1 MVSLLGL
8 TSAWADQAA
17 LDLGPIGVP
26 LALLKLTT
34 KDLRVKAGYAE
45 DQVGGGALRLSSV
58 TDGLRSAVGSA
69 SGGRELGLRL
79 TEGTDLPGCFESLGE
94 LLDIGSVRATPPAG
108 PFHATAPL
116 AMALAAP
123 GKRQELDPQAPAPE
137 GEPRLPIEV
146 REAAAAL
153 VYGVARANELL
164 ARMTKDVPPETLE
177 LVRQEL
183 PSVLSSLFQE
193 RAVDEAAV
201 LRPLRAAAQLNLR
214 DMVAAAATVVGS
226 VAEARTKLAQLPR
239 DSDFLRSSAAAA
251 PILFAQKADFGDVVI
266 AGTGPNG
273 HQKPAAIIIDLGGDD
288 RYEIMP
294 TKDAPPAQ
302 VIIDLSGDD
311 TYEAQG
317 PFGPSAALLGISVV
331 VDEAGDDLY
340 VARDAFSFGAA
351 VCGVGVLSDAAGND
365 RYLGDCFGQGAAI
378 FGLGLLLDGG
388 GDDVYDA
395 RMCSQ
400 GFGCVKGVGAL
411 VDLGG
416 EDHYRAGSGSVD
428 AAQGQH
434 RLPALSQGFGWG
446 LRDYAPGGIGI
457 LADAQGPDV
466 YTAGDLSQ
474 GAGYWYGEG
483 ILYDGGGNDSY
494 VGGDTAQGAGA
505 FLAVGHL
512 LDEGGDD
519 RYLAGNASQ
528 GVGHDLGIGVLWDA
542 VGDDTWVAD
551 RMAQGAAS
559 RGGIG
564 IAVDLAGDDSYRASG
579 EARGH
584 VPLERGARGVA
595 VFIDGAGADSYAGPG
610 SDGRLW
616 VSGELGAGLDPPP
629 GGLASLRAD
638 LPATSGR
645 ITFPI
650 RLPSATAPLRT
661 VETGGVS
668 DAEVERLWVQATTA
682 QEPGDRAQA
691 VRAIAR
697 LGEKAVPHIVAKLQS
712 SELDV
717 ARGAWALLAQIG
729 SPAVPELLRIVA
741 DGSAREAQMAM
752 AVLGQIADPR
762 AALPLVRQA
771 KAPQWRRRAAA
782 AASMG
787 ALRGEDTAAAL
798 EDLLRDSDEDV
809 RRSAVVAL
817 GIRGAAESAVPISEM
832 LGDPVYSVRFAAADA
847 LVKLGVPC
855 PPHVF
860 SLVGCEQPEVRHLSI
875 ETFGRLGSKDSLDIL
890 LGLLQSQ
897 DWGDRA
903 FAAEAIGRIGD
914 LEACRKLEVA
924 LANERNGLVL
934 AKARTALN
942 SAKLQAAF

>member
-1 MVSLLGL
+1 MASLVGL
-8 TSAWADQAA
+8 ASAGPEQVA
-17 LDLGPIGVP
+17 LDLRAIDVP

-34 KDLRVKAGYAE
+34 RDLRVKASYAE

-69 SGGRELGLRL
+69 TGARELGLVL
-79 TEGTDLPGCFESLGE
+79 TEGTDLPGRFETLGA
-94 LLDIGSVRATPPAG
+94 LLDVGPVRATPPTG

-123 GKRQELDPQAPAPE
+123 DKRQELDPQAPAPD

-153 VYGVARANELL
+153 VYGVARANGLL
-164 ARMTKDVPPETLE
+164 ARMTKDAPPGVLGA
-177 LVRQEL
+177 VRQEL
-183 PSVLSSLFQE
+183 PSVLSSLFRQQ
-193 RAVDEAAV
+193 AVDEAAV
-201 LRPLRAAAQLNLR
+201 LRPLRAAVQVDLR
-214 DMVAAAATVVGS
+214 DIISAAAAVVGS
-226 VAEARTKLAQLPR
+226 VAEARGRLAELPR
-239 DSDFLRSSAAAA
+239 EGGFLGSSAAAV
-251 PILFAQKADFGDVVI
+251 PILFAQETDFGDVVI
-266 AGTGPNG
+266 AGTGRNV
-273 HQKPAAIIIDLGGDD
+273 HQKPAAILIDLGGDD
-288 RYEIMP
+288 RYEVTP
-294 TKDAPPAQ
+294 TKDAPPVQ

-317 PFGPSAALLGISVV
+317 PFGPSAALLGVSVV
-331 VDEAGDDLY
+331 VDEAGDDLH
-340 VARDAFSFGAA
+340 VARDPFSLGAA
-351 VCGVGVLSDAAGND
+351 VCGVGLLVDAAGND
-365 RYLGDCFGQGAAI
+365 RYLGDCFGEGAAI

-388 GDDVYDA
+388 GDDLYDA

-416 EDHYRAGSGSVD
+416 EDHYRAGGGSAD
-428 AAQGQH
+428 ATPGQH

-446 LRDYAPGGIGI
+446 LREYAPGGVGI

-483 ILYDGGGNDSY
+483 ILYDGGGNDTY
-494 VGGDTAQGAGA
+494 VGGDTSQGAGA
-505 FLAVGHL
+505 FLALGHL
-512 LDEGGDD
+512 LDESGDD
-519 RYLAGNASQ
+519 RYVAGNASQ

-542 VGDDTWVAD
+542 AGDDTYVAD
-551 RMAQGAAS
+551 RMAQAAAS

-564 IAVDLAGDDSYRASG
+564 IAVDLAGDDSYRASVG
-579 EARGH
+579 ARGH

-595 VFIDGAGADSYAGPG
+595 VFIDGGGTDSYNGPG
-610 SDGRLW
+610 GDGRLW
-616 VSGELGAGLDPPP
+616 VSGEWGAGLDLPA
-629 GGLASLRAD
+629 GGLASLRTD

-682 QEPGDRAQA
+682 QELGDRAQA
-691 VRAIAR
+691 MRAIAR
-697 LGEKAVPHIVAKLQS
+697 LGEKAVPHIVGKFQS
-712 SELDV
+712 PDLDA
-717 ARGAWALLAQIG
+717 ARGAWSLLAQIG

-762 AALPLVRQA
+762 AALPLVQQA

-787 ALRGEDTAAAL
+787 ALRGEDTIAAL
-798 EDLLRDSDEDV
+798 EGLLRDPDEDV

-914 LEACRKLEVA
+914 LDACRKLEVA

-942 SAKLQAAF
+942 STKLQAAF